1 MGSNPIFSEKIFR
14 LFYMMRLVQ
23 TQKHPFHVVD
33 SSPWP
38 LFTALSV
45 FLTFSGLTLYMHFY
59 SKGGFILALGLFFVV
74 ICASFWWRDVVR
86 EATFEGQ
93 HTSFVRNGLKM
104 GMVLFIISEAMLFFA
119 FFWGFFHA
127 SLNPVPEIGCV
138 WPPKGIEA
146 LNPFHVPF
154 LNTLVLVHSGAMV
167 TWAHYSV
174 LAGNRRDAISALIFT
189 ILLAVFFTFLQAYEY
204 VNAPFG
210 LSDNVYGSVFFMT
223 TGLHGFHVIIG
234 TLFLAVCLIRL
245 ITHHLTKKIHVGFE
259 AAIWYWHF
267 VDVVWIFVFIF
278 IYWWAFPVEV

>member
-1 MGSNPIFSEKIFR
+1 MGSNPIFSEKMFR

>member
-1 MGSNPIFSEKIFR
+1 
-14 LFYMMRLVQ
+14 MMRLVQ

-146 LNPFHVPF
+146 LN
-154 LNTLVLVHSGAMV
+154 L
-167 TWAHYSV
+167 
-174 LAGNRRDAISALIFT
+174 
-189 ILLAVFFTFLQAYEY
+189 
-204 VNAPFG
+204 
-210 LSDNVYGSVFFMT
+210 
-223 TGLHGFHVIIG
+223 
-234 TLFLAVCLIRL
+234 
-245 ITHHLTKKIHVGFE
+245 
-259 AAIWYWHF
+259 
-267 VDVVWIFVFIF
+267 
-278 IYWWAFPVEV
+278 

>member
-1 MGSNPIFSEKIFR
+1 MAIDLNIEFR
-14 LFYMMRLVQ
+14 RKE
-23 TQKHPFHVVD
+23 KHPFHIVD
-33 SSPWP
+33 ASPWP
-38 LFTALSV
+38 FFGSLAAFCI
-45 FLTFSGLTLYMHFY
+45 TFGFVMYMHFY
-59 SKGGFILALGLFFVV
+59 SSYGFELFSLGMVMLIGVMVV
-74 ICASFWWRDVVR
+74 WWRDVIR

-93 HTSFVRNGLKM
+93 HTSHVRNGLKI

-154 LNTLVLVHSGAMV
+154 LNTLVLVHSGGMV

-174 LAGNRRDAISALIFT
+174 LSGNRRDAISALIYT
-189 ILLAVFFTFLQAYEY
+189 ILLAIFFTLLQAYEY
-204 VNAPFG
+204 INAPFG
-210 LSDNVYGSVFFMT
+210 ISDNVYGSVFFMT

-234 TLFLAVCLIRL
+234 TLFLLVCLVRL
-245 ITHHLTKKIHVGFE
+245 IQHHLTKKVHVGFE

>member
-1 MGSNPIFSEKIFR
+1 MSQRILP
-14 LFYMMRLVQ
+14 

-38 LFTALSV
+38 IFTALSV
-45 FLTFSGLTLYMHFY
+45 FLTFSGLALYMHFFT
-59 SKGGFILALGLFFVV
+59 KGGWMIVLGLTSIVV
-74 ICASFWWRDVVR
+74 CASFWWRDVIR

-93 HTSFVRNGLKM
+93 HTSHVRTGLKM
-104 GMVLFIISEAMLFFA
+104 GMVLFIVSEAMLFFA
-119 FFWGFFHA
+119 FFWSFFHA

-174 LAGNRRDAISALIFT
+174 LAGNRRDSISALIFT
-189 ILLAVFFTFLQAYEY
+189 LLLAVFFTLLQAYEY

-210 LSDNVYGSVFFMT
+210 LTDNVYGSVFFMT

-234 TLFLAVCLIRL
+234 TLFLAVCLFRVIF
-245 ITHHLTKKIHVGFE
+245 HHLTQKVHVGFE
-259 AAIWYWHF
+259 AALWYWHF

-278 IYWWAFPVEV
+278 VYWWAFPVEV

>member
-59 SKGGFILALGLFFVV
+59 SKGGFILVLGLFFVV